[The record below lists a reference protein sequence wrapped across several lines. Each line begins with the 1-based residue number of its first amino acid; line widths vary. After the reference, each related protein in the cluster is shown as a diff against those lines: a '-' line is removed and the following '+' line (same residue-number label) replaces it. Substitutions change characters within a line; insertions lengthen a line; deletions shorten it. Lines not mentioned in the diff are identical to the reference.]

1 MALKLSGVLNQWKNF
16 DLPTVQRELDAEV
29 AGMGQRQDESEA
41 ARKQLIELSREFKR
55 TATEETK
62 GQVAPLLKSFQSEI
76 DKLGQRSKAAEV
88 AFLGLYKKLTDV
100 TVRVDILSLK

>member
-1 MALKLSGVLNQWKNF
+1 
-16 DLPTVQRELDAEV
+16 
-29 AGMGQRQDESEA
+29 MGQRQDESEA

-55 TATEETK
+55 TATELPPFAAVWHGSPSCHFAILHGPFDGLPPSELETK

-100 TVRVDILSLK
+100 TDSIAE